1 MSTIGVLVLVKD
13 PRSVVNRYFSLFAL
27 SNILWMVFLYFAA
40 LHIPDDMGVALMYVR
55 LTFGASVFLPF
66 FLSQFFYNFPSRTFK
81 LPMWATYLFYVLT
94 FGLVFLCVF
103 TPLVEE
109 SMVMVHG
116 EPVDVFGP
124 LYSVYMVHV
133 LFHFFFSLVVAIK
146 KLRTSKGVE
155 RSKLA
160 YVSVGFFV
168 FFFLAMMTNVVLPIF
183 GIIILQREAVAFTL
197 VLFFSVA
204 YSVYRHRFFN
214 LNYLFLFMLREITVF
229 VILLG
234 VFWAVYLVMNSF
246 ITDRNITGVISLL
259 FSYLFYRLID
269 SKFPYFYSSSF
280 KALMKN
286 IHDLTGGLFQCKSF
300 RALDD
305 LLGAIFVERLNFR
318 RASIYM
324 VTQNKIHDGVPIY
337 VEDELTKKIQITKD
351 ALSVDEL
358 YSLKAQGDTQAAI
371 LLQKMIELKACLC
384 FPLFFQKTFIG
395 IFVLGSRLGKS
406 TISSEEFI
414 EIRRV
419 MDDIGLAFMN
429 IIVNENLREENDVM
443 KQIINQKTQ
452 ILRKNNTKLH
462 EMIKQQD
469 SFISLTAHEFRT
481 PLTVAMLGMEQIPK
495 IHKGQIPNEVVED
508 VQTSYRQLDRLT
520 TLINRLLEMRRL
532 EDNKIPVV
540 REKFELIGFAK
551 MLVGN
556 MQLLASKDNVL
567 ISLNTGKLK
576 KIMVNTDQMKIQ
588 EVLENLMQ
596 NALKFSKNGDVIQV
610 TIGMEKK
617 GDAVSI
623 SVADQGPGVPRK
635 DQKIIFEKFR
645 QGSRYSRGIGVGL
658 YLCKQY
664 LKLLKGSISLKSV
677 EGKGATFTVTF
688 PVK

>member
-1 MSTIGVLVLVKD
+1 
-13 PRSVVNRYFSLFAL
+13 
-27 SNILWMVFLYFAA
+27 
-40 LHIPDDMGVALMYVR
+40 
-55 LTFGASVFLPF
+55 
-66 FLSQFFYNFPSRTFK
+66 
-81 LPMWATYLFYVLT
+81 
-94 FGLVFLCVF
+94 
-103 TPLVEE
+103 
-109 SMVMVHG
+109 
-116 EPVDVFGP
+116 
-124 LYSVYMVHV
+124 
-133 LFHFFFSLVVAIK
+133 
-146 KLRTSKGVE
+146 
-155 RSKLA
+155 
-160 YVSVGFFV
+160 
-168 FFFLAMMTNVVLPIF
+168 
-183 GIIILQREAVAFTL
+183 
-197 VLFFSVA
+197 
-204 YSVYRHRFFN
+204 
-214 LNYLFLFMLREITVF
+214 
-229 VILLG
+229 
-234 VFWAVYLVMNSF
+234 
-246 ITDRNITGVISLL
+246 
-259 FSYLFYRLID
+259 
-269 SKFPYFYSSSF
+269 
-280 KALMKN
+280 
-286 IHDLTGGLFQCKSF
+286 
-300 RALDD
+300 
-305 LLGAIFVERLNFR
+305 
-318 RASIYM
+318 M

-358 YSLKAQGDTQAAI
+358 YSLKAQGDAQAAT
-371 LLQKMIELKACLC
+371 LLQKMIELKASLC

>member
-1 MSTIGVLVLVKD
+1 
-13 PRSVVNRYFSLFAL
+13 
-27 SNILWMVFLYFAA
+27 
-40 LHIPDDMGVALMYVR
+40 
-55 LTFGASVFLPF
+55 
-66 FLSQFFYNFPSRTFK
+66 
-81 LPMWATYLFYVLT
+81 
-94 FGLVFLCVF
+94 VF

-109 SMVMVHG
+109 TLVLVHN
-116 EPVDVFGP
+116 EPVDVFGA

-146 KLRTSKGVE
+146 KLRASKGVE
-155 RSKLA
+155 RSKLT
-160 YVSVGFFV
+160 YVSFGFLV

-214 LNYLFLFMLREITVF
+214 LNYIFLFLLREIIVF

-234 VFWAVYLVMNSF
+234 AFWLVYLILNS
-246 ITDRNITGVISLL
+246 IISDRNITGVLSLL
-259 FSYLFYRLID
+259 FSYLCYRLID
-269 SKFPYFYSSSF
+269 NRFPYFYSSSF

-286 IHDLTGGLFQCKSF
+286 MHDLTGGLFQCKSF
-300 RALDD
+300 RELDD

-318 RASIYM
+318 HASIYM
-324 VTQNKIHDGVPIY
+324 VSHSKAHAGVPVY
-337 VEDELTKKIQITKD
+337 VDDELTKKIEMTKD
-351 ALSVDEL
+351 ALSIDEL
-358 YSLKAQGDTQAAI
+358 YSLKTQGKSHVNS
-371 LLQKMIELKACLC
+371 LLQKMLDLKATLC
-384 FPLFFQKTFIG
+384 FPLYFQGTFIG
-395 IFVLGSRLGKS
+395 FFVLGSRLGKS

-414 EIRRV
+414 EIKRV

-443 KQIINQKTQ
+443 KQIIDQKTQ

-495 IHKGQIPNEVVED
+495 IHKGQIPNEVVRD

-540 REKFELIGFAK
+540 REKFELVGFVK
-551 MLVGN
+551 MLVKN
-556 MQLLASKDNVL
+556 MQLLASKDGVHIAFNA
-567 ISLNTGKLK
+567 GKLK

-596 NALKFSKNGDVIQV
+596 NALKFSKKDNVIRV
-610 TIGMEKK
+610 NLELDNK
-617 GDAVSI
+617 GRRVSI
-623 SVADQGPGVPRK
+623 SVADQGPGVPK
-635 DQKIIFEKFR
+635 QDHKIIFEKFR

-658 YLCKQY
+658 YLCKHY
-664 LKLLKGSISLKSV
+664 LKLLKGEISLKSV
-677 EGKGATFTVTF
+677 DGKGSTFTITF
-688 PVK
+688 PVE